1 MLQRVASCGL
11 TGLCRNQFLPRPFL
25 LVPCQSLIR
34 IFLPPDSVTKPLT
47 IPQHKENEM
56 QHGQLLSH
64 VDTDLVT
71 REQLALAEMPSPT
84 RSFKPVAHL
93 ELIETLEQA
102 LRKNHITIR
111 KEQFAL
117 RRDGAT
123 LFGLLQ
129 LAYQDTPDG
138 MAALGLRTSNNRTMS
153 IQICAGLSVFV
164 CDNMV
169 FRGDLIAL
177 NRKHTSGLEL
187 RSELSTAVLR
197 FREHFGRLTSEI
209 SSPKEL
215 PLTDAQAKAIIH
227 DVFVYGILPI
237 RFLQD
242 AFRLYFEPFVVEFRP
257 RSSWSLH
264 NAFTAVAKEMPITT
278 QMPAIQELGRY
289 FGMSNEASGI

>member
-1 MLQRVASCGL
+1 M
-11 TGLCRNQFLPRPFL
+11 
-25 LVPCQSLIR
+25 
-34 IFLPPDSVTKPLT
+34 
-47 IPQHKENEM
+47 E
-56 QHGQLLSH
+56 HGQLLSH

-71 REQLALAEMPSPT
+71 REQLALVETPSPT

-138 MAALGLRTSNNRTMS
+138 MAALGLRTCNNRTMS

-177 NRKHTSGLEL
+177 KQT
-187 RSELSTAVLR
+187 
-197 FREHFGRLTSEI
+197 HFGA
-209 SSPKEL
+209 
-215 PLTDAQAKAIIH
+215 PLENRDQPCSAQIP
-227 DVFVYGILPI
+227 GS
-237 RFLQD
+237 
-242 AFRLYFEPFVVEFRP
+242 FRAAYRRNREPER
-257 RSSWSLH
+257 
-264 NAFTAVAKEMPITT
+264 
-278 QMPAIQELGRY
+278 
-289 FGMSNEASGI
+289 

>member
-1 MLQRVASCGL
+1 
-11 TGLCRNQFLPRPFL
+11 
-25 LVPCQSLIR
+25 
-34 IFLPPDSVTKPLT
+34 
-47 IPQHKENEM
+47 M
-56 QHGQLLSH
+56 QNGQLLSH
-64 VDTDLVT
+64 IDTDLVT
-71 REQLALAEMPSPT
+71 REQLALVETPDAT
-84 RSFKPVAHL
+84 HSFKPVPHI
-93 ELIETLEQA
+93 ELINTLDEVLGLNQIA
-102 LRKNHITIR
+102 IR

-117 RRDGAT
+117 RRDGST
-123 LFGLLQ
+123 LFGVLQ

-153 IQICAGLSVFV
+153 IQICAGMSVFV
-164 CDNMV
+164 CSNMV

-209 SSPKEL
+209 SSLKEL

-227 DVFVYGILPI
+227 DVFVQGILPI
-237 RFLQD
+237 RFLPD
-242 AFRLYFEPFVVEFRP
+242 ASRLYFEPFVDEFRP
-257 RSSWSLH
+257 RTSWSLH